1 MDFYDE
7 EMDDDFDGE
16 FDMRDFNGHLQG
28 KRCDQ
33 CGSDEI
39 YFDGE
44 QYECSN
50 CGMIWLDEDDIGDYE
65 PDEYEVHDNMMNEV
79 LKSEKKLFQNSIT
92 KENVKLLFSTLSRF
106 FKNQETCYD
115 EPAPEIRYPYL
126 LSQAMIDSPS
136 YAAAKS
142 VEPPEGITPDER
154 ENYFYGF
161 MQDFMS
167 AVDELPYK
175 PTPED
180 WAKYLKIETKDVMNF
195 FPTGDLDLEP
205 YIAPEWVIDNFSIIF
220 SRKIQSIDDEAYEM
234 CNGPI
239 NMDHCFSSY
248 LCDSSD
254 YGREYGFIMNHFLA
268 DEVKIAKRYIEG
280 YNTKKAEFLQN
291 AKDKN
296 LSVLD
301 TVMQFVYYAFEGS
314 NIEL

>member
-1 MDFYDE
+1 MDFYDDEME
-7 EMDDDFDGE
+7 EFS
-16 FDMRDFNGHLQG
+16 GHLQG
-28 KRCDQ
+28 KCCDQ
-33 CGSDEI
+33 YGSEEI

-79 LKSEKKLFQNSIT
+79 LKSEKKLFKNSIT

-220 SRKIQSIDDEAYEM
+220 SSKIKSIDEDAYEM
-234 CNGPI
+234 CDGYVD
-239 NMDHCFSSY
+239 MDNCFSMY
-248 LCDSSD
+248 LLENAR
-254 YGREYGFIMNHFLA
+254 GYGFIMNHFLA

-291 AKDKN
+291 AKNKN